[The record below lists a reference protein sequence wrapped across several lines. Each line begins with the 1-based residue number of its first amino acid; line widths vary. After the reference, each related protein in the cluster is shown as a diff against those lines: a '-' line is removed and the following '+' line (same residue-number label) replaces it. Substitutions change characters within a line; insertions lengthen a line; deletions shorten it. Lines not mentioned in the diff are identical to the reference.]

1 MSLTP
6 TFGSLKPSQK
16 QEILDTVAS
25 YIKNVDL
32 YIEKNNKS
40 ASTRARKALA
50 DLVKLSRNERKSILE
65 SRKGNDK

>member
-1 MSLTP
+1 MDT
-6 TFGSLKPSQK
+6 QK
-16 QEILDTVAS
+16 QLILDTVAN

-50 DLVKLSRNERKSILE
+50 DLVKICREERKTILE
-65 SRKGNDK
+65 ARKK

>member
-1 MSLTP
+1 MDT
-6 TFGSLKPSQK
+6 QK

-40 ASTRARKALA
+40 ASTRARKALGE
-50 DLVKLSRNERKSILE
+50 LGKLSKHRRAEIQNK
-65 SRKGNDK
+65 KNAM

>member
-1 MSLTP
+1 MDTN
-6 TFGSLKPSQK
+6 K

-32 YIEKNNKS
+32 YVEKNNKS

-50 DLVKLSRNERKSILE
+50 DLVKLARNERKSILE
-65 SRKGNDK
+65 ARKGNDK

>member
-1 MSLTP
+1 MDT
-6 TFGSLKPSQK
+6 QK

-32 YIEKNNKS
+32 YVEKNNKS

-50 DLVKLSRNERKSILE
+50 DLVKLARNERKSILE
-65 SRKGNDK
+65 ARKSNVK

>member
-1 MSLTP
+1 MDT
-6 TFGSLKPSQK
+6 QK

-50 DLVKLSRNERKSILE
+50 DLVKLSRNERKRILE

>member
-1 MSLTP
+1 MDT
-6 TFGSLKPSQK
+6 QK

-32 YIEKNNKS
+32 YVEKNNKS

-50 DLVKLSRNERKSILE
+50 DLVKLARDERKSILE
-65 SRKGNDK
+65 ARKSNVK

>member
-1 MSLTP
+1 MDTN
-6 TFGSLKPSQK
+6 K

-65 SRKGNDK
+65 SRKSNDK